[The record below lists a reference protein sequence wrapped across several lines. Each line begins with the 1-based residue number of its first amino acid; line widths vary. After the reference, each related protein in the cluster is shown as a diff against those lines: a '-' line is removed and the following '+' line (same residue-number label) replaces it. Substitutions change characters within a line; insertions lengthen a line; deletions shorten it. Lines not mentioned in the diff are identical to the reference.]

1 MNPGFES
8 DPLLR
13 LVADLPQT
21 ESDAARVA
29 RVRARCHNTINRRTE
44 RARKARERA
53 DARSGA
59 VTRALYRVWYFWDGS
74 VPDRCV
80 TK

>member
-21 ESDAARVA
+21 ESDAARAA
-29 RVRARCHNTINRRTE
+29 RVRAQCRNTINRRTE

-53 DARSGA
+53 DARRSA

>member
-1 MNPGFES
+1 MNPDLES

-13 LVADLPQT
+13 LVADLPRT
-21 ESDAARVA
+21 ESDAVRAA
-29 RVRARCHNTINRRTE
+29 KVRARCRNTIARRTE
-44 RARKARERA
+44 RARQARQRA

-59 VTRALYRVWYFWDGS
+59 VSRVLYRVWYFWSGS
-74 VPDRCV
+74 VPGSCA